1 MEIMQIVVFSL
12 ISTIIIVMLKAHR
25 PEIAVQASL
34 AAGIII
40 FALIITKLSPIFDF
54 IKIYTGKANI
64 NMQYLPVLIKIIGI
78 AYITEFGAEVC
89 RDAGENSIASK
100 IEMAGKVLIAIL
112 AVPIIT
118 TLLELI
124 IKIMP

>member
-1 MEIMQIVVFSL
+1 MDIIQIVVFSL

-34 AAGIII
+34 TAGIVI
-40 FALIITKLSPIFDF
+40 FALIVTKLSPIFDF
-54 IKIYTGKANI
+54 LKIYTGKVNI
-64 NMQYLPVLIKIIGI
+64 NTQYLPVLIKIIGI

-89 RDAGENSIASK
+89 RDAGESSIASK
-100 IEMAGKVLIAIL
+100 VEMAGKVLILIL

-118 TLLELI
+118 TLLELVLRI
-124 IKIMP
+124 IP

>member
-1 MEIMQIVVFSL
+1 MEIIQIVMFS
-12 ISTIIIVMLKAHR
+12 IITTIIIVMLKAHR

-34 AAGIII
+34 AAGVII
-40 FALIITKLSPIFDF
+40 FALIIAKLSPIFDF

-64 NMQYLPVLIKIIGI
+64 NTQYLPVLIKIIGI

-89 RDAGENSIASK
+89 RDAGENSIATK
-100 IEMAGKVLIAIL
+100 VEMAGKVLITIL

-124 IKIMP
+124 VKIMP

>member
-1 MEIMQIVVFSL
+1 MEIMQIVIFSL
-12 ISTIIIVMLKAHR
+12 LSTIIIVMLRAHR

-34 AAGIII
+34 LAGIII

-54 IKIYTGKANI
+54 IKIYTSKTNI

-100 IEMAGKVLIAIL
+100 VEMAGKVLIAIL

>member
-1 MEIMQIVVFSL
+1 MEIMQIVIFSL
-12 ISTIIIVMLKAHR
+12 LSTIIIVMLRAHR

-34 AAGIII
+34 LAGIII
-40 FALIITKLSPIFDF
+40 FALIITKLSPIFEF
-54 IKIYTGKANI
+54 IKIYTSKTNI

-100 IEMAGKVLIAIL
+100 VEMAGKVLIAIL

>member
-1 MEIMQIVVFSL
+1 MEIIQIVIFC
-12 ISTIIIVMLKAHR
+12 IIANIIIVMLKAHR

-34 AAGIII
+34 AVGVIV
-40 FALIITKLSPIFDF
+40 FALIISRLSPIFDF

-64 NMQYLPVLIKIIGI
+64 NSQYIPVLIKIVGI

-100 IEMAGKVLIAIL
+100 VEMAGKVLITIL
-112 AVPIIT
+112 AVPIVT

>member
-1 MEIMQIVVFSL
+1 MEIIQIVIFC
-12 ISTIIIVMLKAHR
+12 IIATIIIVMLKAHR

-34 AAGIII
+34 AVGVIV
-40 FALIITKLSPIFDF
+40 FALIISRLSPIFDF

-64 NMQYLPVLIKIIGI
+64 NSQYIPVLIKIVGI

-100 IEMAGKVLIAIL
+100 VEMAGKVLITIL
-112 AVPIIT
+112 AVPIVT

>member
-1 MEIMQIVVFSL
+1 MEIMQIVIFGL
-12 ISTIIIVMLKAHR
+12 ISTIIIVMLR
-25 PEIAVQASL
+25 SYSPEIAVQASL

-40 FALIITKLSPIFDF
+40 FALIITRLSPILDF
-54 IKIYTGKANI
+54 LKIYTSKANLDI
-64 NMQYLPVLIKIIGI
+64 QYLPVLIKIIGI

-89 RDAGENSIASK
+89 KDAGENSIASK
-100 IEMAGKVLIAIL
+100 IELAGKVLIAIL

-124 IKIMP
+124 TKIMP

>member
-1 MEIMQIVVFSL
+1 MEIIQIVIFSV
-12 ISTIIIVMLKAHR
+12 IATIIIVMLKVHR

-34 AAGIII
+34 AAGVII
-40 FALIITKLSPIFDF
+40 FALVIARLSPILDF
-54 IKIYTGKANI
+54 IKIYTGKINI
-64 NMQYLPVLIKIIGI
+64 NSQYIPVLIKIIGI

-89 RDAGENSIASK
+89 RDAGENSIATK
-100 IEMAGKVLIAIL
+100 VEMAGKVLITIL

-118 TLLELI
+118 TLLEMI